1 MHPFKISLFSDMS
14 TVKSFR
20 CIINSKPVIRAKSNT
35 EQYQEYNMK
44 VFKSTLKETE
54 TVLKKICDSLVPID
68 DEE

>member
-1 MHPFKISLFSDMS
+1 MS

-54 TVLKKICDSLVPID
+54 TVLKKICDSLVPIA